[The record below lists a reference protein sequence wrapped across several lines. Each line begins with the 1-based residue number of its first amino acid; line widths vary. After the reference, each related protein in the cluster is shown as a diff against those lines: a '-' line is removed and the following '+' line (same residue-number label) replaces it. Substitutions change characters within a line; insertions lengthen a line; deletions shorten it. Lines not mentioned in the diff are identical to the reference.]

1 MKKSKIIKEIVG
13 TRLKEYGF
21 EFERT
26 ESAGVCF
33 MREIEGF
40 TRFYDP
46 SDHKVRQHVMIQE
59 SRFAKEIVI
68 RFSTDVYGKEVFH
81 DLDWRKLVKEY
92 PELTGGW
99 LSYSDEVSYREAL
112 YKLADIFE
120 RYGLDY
126 LGELSIEDPVIPTK
140 EMADNLY
147 ANHES
152 LDKSFQ
158 EEFGVSAGIET
169 EEDVDKCFAAI
180 KNAVISVKDKEYEDV
195 KERLLKTA
203 AFLGERACEMLSQK
217 WAFPDYFKTP
227 LTETVDYNGYY
238 ACKPLITIVAW
249 WKRGCE
255 EKYARM
261 LEHHR
266 EDFKKALSDRQKA

>member
-46 SDHKVRQHVMIQE
+46 SDHKVRQHVLIQE

-120 RYGLDY
+120 KYGLGY
-126 LGELSIEDPVIPTK
+126 LRELSVEDPVIPTK

-169 EEDVDKCFAAI
+169 EEDVDKCFAVI
-180 KNAVISVKDKEYEDV
+180 KDAVISVKDKEYEDV

-227 LTETVDYNGYY
+227 LTKTVDYNGYY
-238 ACKPLITIVAW
+238 ACKPLLTIVEW
-249 WKRGCE
+249 WKDGC
-255 EKYARM
+255 KDDDDL
-261 LEHHR
+261 LELHR

>member
-13 TRLKEYGF
+13 TRLKSYGF

-46 SDHKVRQHVMIQE
+46 SDQKVRQHVMIQE

-120 RYGLDY
+120 KYGLDY
-126 LGELSIEDPVIPTK
+126 LGELSVEDPVIPTK

-203 AFLGERACEMLSQK
+203 AFLGERACEMLSQT
-217 WAFPDYFKTP
+217 WAFPGHFKTP